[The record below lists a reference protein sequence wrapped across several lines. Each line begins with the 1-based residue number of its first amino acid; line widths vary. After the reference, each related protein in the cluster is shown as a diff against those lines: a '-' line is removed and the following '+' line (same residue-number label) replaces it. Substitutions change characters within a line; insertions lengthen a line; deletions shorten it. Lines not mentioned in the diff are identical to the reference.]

1 MPAVHKRNG
10 EEVLMSILFV
20 LLMFL
25 LIMSIS
31 YFRGVQNQP
40 VVRPEPGVR
49 AQAPRVERDLGFEI
63 PQGYCFHPGHTWV
76 QREGAENARVGLD
89 TFAGNL
95 IGKIDRIE
103 VAGPNRWV
111 RQGQKLMTIHG
122 GGVSLD
128 LLSPV
133 EGVVTAVNND
143 ALQDPSV
150 LTRDPYKDGWVAM
163 VKSPDLALN
172 QKNLV
177 QGTMVA
183 PWMQNN
189 IMRLNGML
197 SQLSPALAQD
207 GGLPVVGL
215 LARLNPELQQKV
227 VKEFLLS

>member
-1 MPAVHKRNG
+1 
-10 EEVLMSILFV
+10 MSILFV

-31 YFRGVQNQP
+31 YFRGAQKQP
-40 VVRPEPGVR
+40 AVKPEAWARTQP
-49 AQAPRVERDLGFEI
+49 PRVEREMGFDV

-76 QREGAENARVGLD
+76 LREGTENARVGLD
-89 TFAGNL
+89 SFAGSL
-95 IGKIDRIE
+95 VGKIDRIE

-133 EGVVTAVNND
+133 EGVVTSINND
-143 ALQDPSV
+143 AIQDPSL

-189 IMRLNGML
+189 VTRLNGML
-197 SQLSPALAQD
+197 SQLSPTMAQD
-207 GGLPVVGL
+207 GGLPVAGIL
-215 LARLNPELQQKV
+215 TRLNDELRQKV
-227 VKEFLLS
+227 VKEFFLS